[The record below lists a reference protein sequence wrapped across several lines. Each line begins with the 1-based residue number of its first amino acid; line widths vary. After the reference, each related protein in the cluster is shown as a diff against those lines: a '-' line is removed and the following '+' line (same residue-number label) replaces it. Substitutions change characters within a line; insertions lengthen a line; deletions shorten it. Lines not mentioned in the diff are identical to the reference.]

1 MSDTGVYGEKFAALY
16 DLFHGQKDYAAEARF
31 VREMADTV
39 LGGRRT
45 TLRVLDLAC
54 GTGSHAIALT
64 HQNCE
69 VTGVDS
75 SRAMLRRAK
84 KKAAAAGARARFLH
98 GDLAAL
104 HLPFA
109 RWDVAT
115 CLFDSLGYLRTNTRI
130 GSALRSIY
138 KSVRPGGVIVL
149 EVWHAPAMLQGF
161 ERLRVRRF
169 RGKGI
174 EAVRI
179 GETRLFARNMAEVRY
194 EVFSRSAGESWERFE
209 EAHVNRFF
217 DASEIEALTE
227 AAGFR
232 SIQVF
237 GAFNA
242 SVPMTDAAWHLVV
255 VGRRP
260 E

>member
-1 MSDTGVYGEKFAALY
+1 MSETRVYVEKFAALY

-31 VREMADTV
+31 VRRTADTA
-39 LGGRRT
+39 LGSRRT

-64 HQNCE
+64 RQNCE

-84 KKAAAAGARARFLH
+84 KKAAAAGVPARFLH

-104 HLPFA
+104 HLLPA

-115 CLFDSLGYLRTNTRI
+115 CLFDSLGYLRTNARI

-138 KSVRPGGVIVL
+138 QSVRPGGLVVL
-149 EVWHAPAMLQGF
+149 EVWHARAMLQGF
-161 ERLRVRRF
+161 ERLRVRRV

-179 GETRLFARNMAEVRY
+179 GETRLLARNMAEVRY
-194 EVFSRSAGESWERFE
+194 EVFSRTAGKS
-209 EAHVNRFF
+209 
-217 DASEIEALTE
+217 
-227 AAGFR
+227 
-232 SIQVF
+232 
-237 GAFNA
+237 
-242 SVPMTDAAWHLVV
+242 
-255 VGRRP
+255 
-260 E
+260 